1 MNISKYI
8 ENKDTLNHLHFGTV
22 YQTIST
28 LIADGIISVDDLKT
42 ASTDAAESVGKYI
55 LKEI

>member
-8 ENKDTLNHLHFGTV
+8 ESKETLKHLHFATV

-28 LIADGIISVDDLKT
+28 LIADGIISVDDLNQ
-42 ASTDAAESVGKYI
+42 ASTDAAESVCNI
-55 LKEI
+55 FIKEI

>member
-8 ENKDTLNHLHFGTV
+8 ESKETLQNLHFATV

-42 ASTDAAESVGKYI
+42 ASTDAAESVSNI
-55 LKEI
+55 FIKEI

>member
-8 ENKDTLNHLHFGTV
+8 ESKETLQNLHFATV

-28 LIADGIISVDDLKT
+28 LIADGIISVDDLNQ
-42 ASTDAAESVGKYI
+42 ASTDAAESVSNI
-55 LKEI
+55 FIKEI

>member
-8 ENKDTLNHLHFGTV
+8 ESKETLQHLHFATV

-28 LIADGIISVDDLKT
+28 LIADGIISVDDLNQ
-42 ASTDAAESVGKYI
+42 ASTDAAESVSNI
-55 LKEI
+55 FIKEI